1 MKLIMAPIIIIF
13 AILADPIFAD
23 DALPQLYRER
33 SHSLETRKPWNW
45 QRQDIRINTFKI
57 TPAHVIAGQQAK
69 LIWNVS
75 GAVRVF
81 IDNHNDLNQAEVSPT
96 GHLTIT
102 PLKTTSYILLAYD
115 QRLVGTSAVATID
128 VHGQPPVPIVS
139 IAANP
144 NIIPMGKKT
153 ILTWQ
158 TRFANTVSI
167 DNGIGD
173 VGSDGTIAVE
183 LRKTTTFILVA
194 TGLGGSNIANIT
206 IKVLPYQSA
215 HVEIPENETVKKG
228 E

>member
-1 MKLIMAPIIIIF
+1 VEKLMKLILAPIIIIMGIIANPVF
-13 AILADPIFAD
+13 AEDTLSQPYQQR
-23 DALPQLYRER
+23 P
-33 SHSLETRKPWNW
+33 HSIETQKPWNW

-57 TPAHVIAGQQAK
+57 TPIHLMAGQQAK

-81 IDNHNDLNQAEVSPT
+81 IDNHNDLNQAEVSPS

-115 QRLVGTSAVATID
+115 ERMVGTNAVATIE
-128 VHGQPPVPIVS
+128 VHGQPPAPVVS

-144 NIIPMGKKT
+144 NIIPVGKKT
-153 ILTWQ
+153 LLTWQ
-158 TRFANTVSI
+158 TRFADTVSI
-167 DNGIGD
+167 DNGIGN
-173 VGSDGTIAVE
+173 VGSDGTIALE

-194 TGLGGSNIANIT
+194 TGLGGSNITNIT

-215 HVEIPENETVKKG
+215 HVEILKK
-228 E
+228 